1 MIEYIVNEKEKI
13 TRAINFVNSIESDF
27 PIPLSKQVNIEE
39 YLKKLNKYGIIILG
53 LDIERAG
60 KVVGIFAGY
69 ANDGQT
75 KIAYGSLLGVS
86 NEYRH
91 QGIASNLVK
100 KFMEEAKNAGMI
112 KINLEAY
119 KNNNV
124 AINMYKKLGFGEQ
137 KSIKASKD
145 NKIILGKVL

>member
-13 TRAINFVNSIESDF
+13 TRAINFVNSIEADF

-53 LDIERAG
+53 LDIERAE

-69 ANDGQT
+69 VNDVKT
-75 KIAYGSLLGVS
+75 KIAYVSLVGVS

-100 KFMEEAKNAGMI
+100 KFIEEAKNTGML

-119 KNNNV
+119 KNNNA
-124 AINMYKKLGFGEQ
+124 AINMYKKLGFVEQ
-137 KSIKASKD
+137 KNIKASKD